1 MARADLLTTAV
12 KRGII
17 HCLGL
22 VVSKA
27 HLVRTS
33 CYGDLGPT
41 VMNRSSSLTIIDPIT
56 MQITTIVRSSS
67 MILDA
72 QIEKHNYP
80 MRSTFGRNHNEWPD
94 ASHCLQVL

>member
-1 MARADLLTTAV
+1 MLMARADLLTTTV

-27 HLVRTS
+27 HSVRTS

-41 VMNRSSSLTIIDPIT
+41 VMNRSSSLSIIDPIT

-67 MILDA
+67 IIFDA
-72 QIEKHNYP
+72 QIENHNYP
-80 MRSTFGRNHNEWPD
+80 MRSTFGRNHNE
-94 ASHCLQVL
+94 